1 MDGGETTEDS
11 SEGEEED
18 SNASGHGLS
27 GNTNPTS
34 APNVGSIRNW

>member
-1 MDGGETTEDS
+1 MDGGETTDDS
-11 SEGEEED
+11 EEEEED

-34 APNVGSIRNW
+34 APNVGTIRN